1 MVIAGRISNA
11 LSSVDDLSITK
22 TLKSTYDSTGPHT
35 TGESTIYPLATPS
48 GPHTKE
54 LYNQSHS
61 TPRGGSALAL
71 DLTRADNHKI
81 VRRSTLA
88 GGHTDT
94 LITSRCLRV
103 YSLPREG
110 MHARLSTIV
119 LLPAWRSSHR
129 LYACVYVGTPCAL
142 VVHAL
147 AIAAGSMPLY
157 VASQI
162 DQITYEYTPLGLY
175 SRRLCRGVLIL
186 Q

>member
-1 MVIAGRISNA
+1 M
-11 LSSVDDLSITK
+11 DDLSITK
-22 TLKSTYDSTGPHT
+22 TLKSTYDSTGPHDGRVHDLSARNT
-35 TGESTIYPLATPS
+35 FGATY
-48 GPHTKE
+48 TKE

-88 GGHTDT
+88 GGHTT
-94 LITSRCLRV
+94 TRSYIPCLRV

-119 LLPAWRSSHR
+119 LLLAWRSSHR
-129 LYACVYVGTPCAL
+129 LYDCVYVGTPCAL

-147 AIAAGSMPLY
+147 AILS
-157 VASQI
+157 
-162 DQITYEYTPLGLY
+162 
-175 SRRLCRGVLIL
+175 LIHI
-186 Q
+186 